1 MSEAFFVRLP
11 LVSVI
16 SSISVSVSKLSISPI
31 PARVSENGKT
41 INKVSKLNGTLGI
54 LNSGNP
60 PDTEAKSPTVN
71 VSILLITKKEIIII
85 DTKGDGSNFP
95 NLGSFGTKKN
105 YSHR

>member
-1 MSEAFFVRLP
+1 MAPKKPHVTLLRPCPKHSLLGFP

-54 LNSGNP
+54 LN
-60 PDTEAKSPTVN
+60 
-71 VSILLITKKEIIII
+71 
-85 DTKGDGSNFP
+85 
-95 NLGSFGTKKN
+95 
-105 YSHR
+105 